1 MVASL
6 SKTEEVLPELIPGV
20 VVVERG
26 GPHIKAYVLSLSP
39 IVSYFKVPTSQIP
52 KIKYR
57 VENKEF

>member
-26 GPHIKAYVLSLSP
+26 RPHIKACVLKSKKSNRVF
-39 IVSYFKVPTSQIP
+39 IVPTFQIP
-52 KIKYR
+52 KNQIQT
-57 VENKEF
+57 